1 METFSSADTSANL
14 ETHSQI
20 KTPDDT
26 KIEIVEMQEKI
37 SSLREQRK
45 KTPNDES
52 IGKQIFELYNQI
64 ARLNDRLD
72 DVYN

>member
-1 METFSSADTSANL
+1 METFSSGTSAEL

-26 KIEIVEMQEKI
+26 KLEIVEIQEKI

-45 KTPNDES
+45 KHLMMILLEN
-52 IGKQIFELYNQI
+52 KY
-64 ARLNDRLD
+64 LNYIIKLLD
-72 DVYN
+72 

>member
-1 METFSSADTSANL
+1 M
-14 ETHSQI
+14 
-20 KTPDDT
+20 T
-26 KIEIVEMQEKI
+26 KDLKKNGLVEMQEKI